1 MSNVLAIIGFDL
13 KRFWASPLRILFG
26 LTQPLLYL
34 FVLGAALRS
43 GTYAEVSGY
52 QAYIFPGVVG
62 LSLMFTA
69 TSAAVGIVHDRQTGL
84 LSALLVS
91 PVKRAEIAA
100 GKIGAGAT
108 LAWVQSALLLP
119 LSPTVGIGLTAPRLA
134 LLVLAMA
141 LAALAFSALGLAL
154 ALPFRSVIVF
164 PVVSNTLLLPMFFLS
179 GALYPLDLAPDWI
192 RLAAVFDPA
201 AYGVDLMRGVLTNQF
216 VIAPARSL
224 ATLAACLFAA
234 GWLVVRRISRRDA

>member
-1 MSNVLAIIGFDL
+1 MSNVLAIVWFDV

-69 TSAAVGIVHDRQTGL
+69 ISAAVGIVHDRQTGL
-84 LSALLVS
+84 FDALLVS
-91 PVKRAEIAA
+91 PVGRVEIAA
-100 GKIGAGAT
+100 GKVAAGA
-108 LAWVQSALLLP
+108 LVAWVQSLLLLP
-119 LSPTVGIGLTAPRLA
+119 FSPTIGIGLTPLNLA
-134 LLVLAMA
+134 LLVASMA
-141 LAALAFSALGLAL
+141 FAALVFSALGLAL

-179 GALYPLDLAPDWI
+179 GGLYPLDLAPPWI
-192 RLAAVFDPA
+192 RLAAAYDPA
-201 AYGVDLMRGVLTNQF
+201 AYGIDLMRGALTTQYA
-216 VIAPARSL
+216 IAPVRSL
-224 ATLAACLFAA
+224 AVLAVCLVAA
-234 GWLVVRRISRRDA
+234 GWLVVRRISRRGA

>member
-1 MSNVLAIIGFDL
+1 MSNVLAIVWFDL

-69 TSAAVGIVHDRQTGL
+69 ISAAVGIVHDRQTGL
-84 LSALLVS
+84 LNALLVS
-91 PVKRAEIAA
+91 PVKRTEIAA
-100 GKIGAGAT
+100 GKIGAGAL
-108 LAWVQSALLLP
+108 LASVQSALLLP
-119 LSPTVGIGLTAPRLA
+119 FSPTIGIGLTAPRLA
-134 LLVLAMA
+134 LLLLAMV

-164 PVVSNTLLLPMFFLS
+164 PAVSNTLLLPMFFLS

-201 AYGVDLMRGVLTNQF
+201 AYGVDLMRGVLTTQF
-216 VIAPARSL
+216 AIAPARSL
-224 ATLAACLFAA
+224 ATLAACLVAA
-234 GWLVVRRISRRDA
+234 GWLVVCGIRRRDA